1 MLNKHIAPSGAF
13 SYTKMT
19 EEDYQ
24 IKRAALDQ
32 EFMEQKCTDEYYLRE
47 SASLDAKRFESM
59 RKKRKLL
66 K

>member
-1 MLNKHIAPSGAF
+1 
-13 SYTKMT
+13 MT
-19 EEDYQ
+19 EEEYG

-32 EFMEQKCTDEYYLRE
+32 EFMEQKCTYEYYLRK

-59 RKKRKLL
+59 RRKRKLL